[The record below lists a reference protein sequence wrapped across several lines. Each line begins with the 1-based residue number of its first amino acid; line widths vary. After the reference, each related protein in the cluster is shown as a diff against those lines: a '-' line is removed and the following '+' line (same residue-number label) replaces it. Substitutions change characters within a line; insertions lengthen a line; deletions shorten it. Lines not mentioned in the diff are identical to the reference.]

1 MESLANRAVSDPEGV
16 ALLMEEE
23 YALTI
28 GDVLVALRH
37 LGSETIGPIGLDARS
52 KTALSRMR
60 CETWAD
66 LATRTVGDIW
76 SVPSAGRLTVTRIL
90 AVAAR
95 RNAEEALDSGTV
107 GATDDDSGN
116 EGTTP
121 QRGGVARLDRVVR
134 ELATW
139 AIRERGAARLSDLI
153 SLSTDL
159 GRIPSEISAE
169 FARLNDFPLDT
180 FVGESGSQLSA
191 DLLTELLEAVGP
203 RVDVLVARKVRLGPR
218 PTLEDLG
225 RELGVTR
232 ERVRQVESK
241 ALTAAQEALASDRFG
256 PLRWRASD
264 LRDVIGV
271 AVLEDSELL
280 DDALGWAVRGLASPE
295 ICDAGELML
304 WLAGPYERDEGWLIQ
319 SSRSLPELRREFE
332 ARISGH
338 VLIDEGEAREVL
350 EDLGLPGQMSTD
362 FVMRAPGWRALDA
375 GWFVR
380 WSGALGDKADI
391 VLKLVGRP
399 CSVEE
404 VNAHIG
410 EGHAASSLRN
420 VLAADSR
427 FIRLD
432 KASNFGLAEWGLEE
446 YSGIAQEI
454 IERVERGGGSA
465 DLEDLVSELVEQFG
479 VSASSVRMYAGS
491 PAFVVNNGRVLRRS
505 PDEPYVPDERIERVR
520 GLYAA
525 PDGQVIVHDI
535 VDKDVLRGSGRQMPE
550 AAAALMGIRPGG
562 RVDFDFSGDSR
573 IVVSWPA
580 TSVMGPSLGSVRSVA
595 TKLGLG
601 AGDAFRLIFD
611 PTTMTCSAEVVD
623 AETIEGLTGLS
634 VAPGRELSALASALR
649 VEPQAV
655 RSRLQARGDDAVLSL
670 LPAVET
676 SADLGDAISR
686 FGDLLSG

>member
-1 MESLANRAVSDPEGV
+1 MESLANRAVTDPEGV

-23 YALTI
+23 HALAI

-52 KTALSRMR
+52 KTALRRMR

-66 LATRTVGDIW
+66 LATRTVGEIW

-90 AVAAR
+90 AAAAR
-95 RNAEEALDSGTV
+95 RNAEEALDSGAV
-107 GATDDDSGN
+107 GVTIEDSGD
-116 EGTTP
+116 ESPTL
-121 QRGGVARLDRVVR
+121 QRVGGSRLDRVVR

-159 GRIPSEISAE
+159 GRIPSEISTE

-180 FVGESGSQLSA
+180 FVGEAGAQLSA
-191 DLLTELLEAVGP
+191 DLLTDFLEAVGP

-241 ALTAAQEALASDRFG
+241 ALTAAQDALASDMFG

-264 LRDVIGV
+264 LRDVVGV

-280 DDALGWAVRGLASPE
+280 DDALSWAVRGLASPE

-304 WLAGPYERDEGWLIQ
+304 WLAGPYERDDGWLVQ
-319 SSRSLPELRREFE
+319 SSHSLTELRREFE
-332 ARISGH
+332 ARVLGH
-338 VLIDEGEAREVL
+338 MLIDEGEVREVL
-350 EDLGLPGQMSTD
+350 EGLGLPGQMSTE
-362 FVMRAPGWRALDA
+362 FVMRAPGWRVLDE

-446 YSGIAQEI
+446 YSGIAQEMV
-454 IERVERGGGSA
+454 ERVERAGGSA
-465 DLEDLVSELVEQFG
+465 DLEDVVSELVEQFG

-491 PAFVVNNGRVLRRS
+491 PAFVVNNGRVLLRS

-520 GLYAA
+520 GLYLA

-562 RVDFDFSGDSR
+562 RVDFDFSGESR

-580 TSVMGPSLGSVRSVA
+580 TSVMGPGLGSVRSVA
-595 TKLGLG
+595 TKLGLQ

-611 PTTMTCSAEVVD
+611 PTTMTCSAEVAD
-623 AETIEGLTGLS
+623 AETIEGLTGLP
-634 VAPGRELSALASALR
+634 VEPGRELSALASALR

-655 RSRLQARGDDAVLSL
+655 RSLLQARGDDAVLRL